1 MAFGIALSGI
11 GSAQTDL
18 DVTANNIANSQTTG
32 YKESRTEFSELF
44 STSLQGVSSLQPGN
58 GVRVSRIAQQF
69 SQGNIQTSSNS
80 LDMAINGSGF
90 FVVSDAGALQYTR
103 AGAFTTDANGVVTN
117 AAGHHLQV
125 YPALSNGSFNTSTM
139 GDLQVQTSQS
149 APSATTTAQTIFNLP
164 ANASVPA
171 VATFDPADA
180 SSYNNATSVTVYDSL
195 GAAHTSTLY
204 FVKTATANQWQTR
217 LYVDGTAVGT
227 AAVPPALPVY
237 TQNLTYSSSGALTSP
252 AGGQVNF
259 GTYTPTTGANPLNIT
274 FDFSKSSQYGN
285 NFGVTSVSQDGY
297 TTGQLSGISVDN
309 SGVVQANFTNGQS
322 VSLGQVALV
331 NFANPQGLQKVDGT
345 NWVETFGSGQAVLG
359 KSGASGFGQ
368 LQSGAVEA
376 SNVDVTKQLV
386 NMIVAQRNYQANAQ
400 MISTEKSITETIINM
415 AR

>member
-11 GSAQTDL
+11 SAAQTDL
-18 DVTANNIANSQTTG
+18 DVTANNIANSETTG

-90 FVVSDAGALQYTR
+90 FVVSDGGALQYTR
-103 AGAFTTDANGVVTN
+103 AGNFTPDANGVVVN
-117 AAGHHLQV
+117 ANGQRLQA
-125 YPALSNGSFNTSTM
+125 YPALNNGAFNTSTM
-139 GDLQVQTSQS
+139 GDLQIQTNQS
-149 APSATTTAQTIFNLP
+149 APSATTSAQTIFNLP
-164 ANASVPA
+164 ANAAQPTN
-171 VATFDPADA
+171 ATFDPADA

-227 AAVPPALPVY
+227 GTPAVF
-237 TQNLTYSSSGALTSP
+237 TQNLAYSAAGALTSP
-252 AGGQVNF
+252 VGGQVNF
-259 GTYTPTTGANPLNIT
+259 GTYTPTTGANPLNIN
-274 FDFSKSSQYGN
+274 FDFSKTSQYGN
-285 NFGVTSVSQDGY
+285 SFGVTSVSQNGY
-297 TTGQLSGISVDN
+297 TTGQLTGITVDP

-322 VSLGQVALV
+322 TSLGQVALV
-331 NFANPQGLQKVDGT
+331 NFASPQSLQKVDGT
-345 NWVETFGSGQAVLG
+345 NWVETFGSGQPVLG
-359 KSGASGFGQ
+359 SSGASGFGS
-368 LQSGAVEA
+368 LQSGATEA

>member
-11 GSAQTDL
+11 SAAQTDL
-18 DVTANNIANSQTTG
+18 DVTANNIANSETTG
-32 YKESRTEFSELF
+32 YKESRTEFAELF

-90 FVVSDAGALQYTR
+90 FVVSDGGALQYTR
-103 AGAFTTDANGVVTN
+103 AGAFTPDANGVVVN
-117 AAGHHLQV
+117 AAGQRLQA
-125 YPALSNGSFNTSTM
+125 YPALNNGAFNTSTM
-139 GDLQVQTSQS
+139 GDLQIQTQQS
-149 APSATTTAQTIFNLP
+149 APSATTSAQTVFNLP
-164 ANASVPA
+164 ANAAQPTN
-171 VATFDPADA
+171 ATFDPADA
-180 SSYNNATSVTVYDSL
+180 TSYNNATSVTVYDSL

-204 FVKTATANQWQTR
+204 FVKTATPNQWQSR

-227 AAVPPALPVY
+227 GAPAVFA
-237 TQNLTYSSSGALTSP
+237 QNLTYSASGALTAP

-259 GTYTPTTGANPLNIT
+259 GTYTPTTGANAMNVN
-274 FDFSKSSQYGN
+274 FDFSKTSQYGN
-285 NFGVTSVSQDGY
+285 SFGVTSVSQDGF
-297 TTGQLSGISVDN
+297 TTGQLTGITVDPT
-309 SGVVQANFTNGQS
+309 GVVQANFTNGQS
-322 VSLGQVALV
+322 TSLGQVALV
-331 NFANPQGLQKVDGT
+331 NFASPQSLQKVDGT
-345 NWVETFGSGQAVLG
+345 NWVETFSSGQPVLG
-359 KSGASGFGQ
+359 SSGASGFGS

>member
-11 GSAQTDL
+11 SAAQTDL
-18 DVTANNIANSQTTG
+18 DVTANNIANSETTG
-32 YKESRTEFSELF
+32 YKESRTEFAELF

-90 FVVSDAGALQYTR
+90 FAVSDAGALQYTR
-103 AGAFTTDANGVVTN
+103 AGAFSPDANGVVVN
-117 AAGHHLQV
+117 AAGQRLQA
-125 YPALSNGSFNTSTM
+125 YPALNNGAFNTSTM
-139 GDLQVQTSQS
+139 GDLQIQTNQS
-149 APSATTTAQTIFNLP
+149 APSATTSAQTIFNLP
-164 ANASVPA
+164 ANAAQPVN
-171 VATFDPADA
+171 ATFNPADA

-204 FVKTATANQWQTR
+204 FVKTATANQWQSR

-227 AAVPPALPVY
+227 GTPAVF
-237 TQNLTYSSSGALTSP
+237 TQNLTYSAAGALTSP
-252 AGGQVNF
+252 AGGQVSY
-259 GTYTPTTGANPLNIT
+259 GTYTPTTGANALNIN
-274 FDFSKSSQYGN
+274 FDFSKTSQYGN
-285 NFGVTSVSQDGY
+285 SFGVTSVSQDGF
-297 TTGQLSGISVDN
+297 TTGQLTGITVDPT
-309 SGVVQANFTNGQS
+309 GVVQANFTNGQS
-322 VSLGQVALV
+322 TSLGQVALV
-331 NFANPQGLQKVDGT
+331 NFASPQSLQKVDGT
-345 NWVETFGSGQAVLG
+345 NWVETFSSGQPVLG
-359 KSGASGFGQ
+359 ASGASGFGS

>member
-1 MAFGIALSGI
+1 
-11 GSAQTDL
+11 
-18 DVTANNIANSQTTG
+18 
-32 YKESRTEFSELF
+32 
-44 STSLQGVSSLQPGN
+44 
-58 GVRVSRIAQQF
+58 
-69 SQGNIQTSSNS
+69 
-80 LDMAINGSGF
+80 
-90 FVVSDAGALQYTR
+90 
-103 AGAFTTDANGVVTN
+103 
-117 AAGHHLQV
+117 LQV
-125 YPALSNGSFNTSTM
+125 YPALSNGAFNTSTM

-164 ANASVPA
+164 ANAAVPT
-171 VATFDPADA
+171 VSTFDPADA

-195 GAAHTSTLY
+195 GAAHTSTMY
-204 FVKTATANQWQTR
+204 FVKTATPNQWDTR

-227 AAVPPALPVY
+227 GGNPAATPPVPPTY
-237 TQNLTYSSSGALTSP
+237 TQTLTYSASGALTSP

-259 GTYTPTTGANPLNIT
+259 GSYTPTTGANPMNIT

-285 NFGVTSVSQDGY
+285 SFGVTSVSQDGY

-322 VSLGQVALV
+322 ISLGQVAMV

-345 NWVETFGSGQAVLG
+345 NWAETFASGQAVLG

-368 LQSGAVEA
+368 LQSGATEA

>member
-11 GSAQTDL
+11 SAAQTDL
-18 DVTANNIANSQTTG
+18 DVTANNIANSETTG
-32 YKESRTEFSELF
+32 YKESRTEFAELF

-69 SQGNIQTSSNS
+69 SQGNIKTSSNS

-90 FVVSDAGALQYTR
+90 FVVSDGGALQYTR
-103 AGAFTTDANGVVTN
+103 AGAFSPDANGVVVN
-117 AAGHHLQV
+117 AAGQRLQA
-125 YPALSNGSFNTSTM
+125 YPALNNGAFNTSTM
-139 GDLQVQTSQS
+139 GDLQIQTQQS
-149 APSATTTAQTIFNLP
+149 APSATTEAQTIFNLP
-164 ANASVPA
+164 ANAAQPA
-171 VATFDPADA
+171 TATFDPADA

-204 FVKTATANQWQTR
+204 FVKTATPNQWQSR

-227 AAVPPALPVY
+227 GTPAVF
-237 TQNLTYSSSGALTSP
+237 TQDLTYSASGALTTP

-259 GTYTPTTGANPLNIT
+259 GTYTPTTGANAMNVD
-274 FDFSKSSQYGN
+274 FDFSRTSQYGN
-285 NFGVTSVSQDGY
+285 SFGVTSVSQDGF
-297 TTGQLSGISVDN
+297 TTGQLTGITVDPT
-309 SGVVQANFTNGQS
+309 GVVQANFTNGQS
-322 VSLGQVALV
+322 TSLGQVALV
-331 NFANPQGLQKVDGT
+331 NFASPQSLQKVDGT
-345 NWVETFGSGQAVLG
+345 NWVETFSSGQPVLG
-359 KSGASGFGQ
+359 SSGQSGFGS

-415 AR
+415 SR

>member
-11 GSAQTDL
+11 SAAQTDL

-32 YKESRTEFSELF
+32 YKESRTEFAELF

-58 GVRVSRIAQQF
+58 GVRVSKIAQQF

-90 FVVSDAGALQYTR
+90 FVVSDGGALQYTR
-103 AGAFTTDANGVVTN
+103 AGAFTTDANGIVTN
-117 AAGHHLQV
+117 AAGQRLQV
-125 YPALSNGSFNTSTM
+125 YPALNNGSFNTSTM
-139 GDLQVQTSQS
+139 GDLQVQTTQS
-149 APSATTTAQTIFNLP
+149 APAATTSAQTIFNLP
-164 ANASVPA
+164 ANAAQPT

-204 FVKTATANQWQTR
+204 FVKTATANQWDTR
-217 LYVDGTAVGT
+217 LYVDGAAVGT
-227 AAVPPALPVY
+227 GAPAVY
-237 TQNLTYSSSGALTSP
+237 TQTLSYSSSGVLTAP
-252 AGGQVNF
+252 AGGLVNY
-259 GTYTPTTGANPLNIT
+259 GTYTPTTGANPLNID
-274 FDFSKSSQYGN
+274 FDFSKTSQYGN
-285 NFGVTSVSQDGY
+285 SFGVTSVAQDGY
-297 TTGQLSGISVDN
+297 TTGQLTGISVDAT
-309 SGVVQANFTNGQS
+309 GVVQANFTNGQS
-322 VSLGQVALV
+322 VPLGQVALV

-345 NWVETFGSGQAVLG
+345 NWVETFASGQSVLG
-359 KSGASGFGQ
+359 ESGASGFGQ

-400 MISTEKSITETIINM
+400 MISTEKSMTETVMNM

>member
-11 GSAQTDL
+11 SAAQTDL
-18 DVTANNIANSQTTG
+18 DVTANNIANSETTG
-32 YKESRTEFSELF
+32 FKESRSEFAELF

-90 FVVSDAGALQYTR
+90 FVVSDNGALQYSR
-103 AGAFTTDANGVVTN
+103 AGAFSPDANGNVVN
-117 AAGHHLQV
+117 AAGQTLQV
-125 YPALSNGSFNTSTM
+125 YPALNNGGFNTSTM
-139 GDLQVQTSQS
+139 TDLQLQTSQS
-149 APSATTTAQTIFNLP
+149 APAATTAAETIFNLP
-164 ANASVPA
+164 ANAAQPT

-204 FVKTATANQWQTR
+204 FAKTATANQWSAR
-217 LYVDGTAVGT
+217 LYIDGTAVGT
-227 AAVPPALPVY
+227 AQTLAY
-237 TQNLTYSSSGALTSP
+237 TSAGALTTP
-252 AGGQVNF
+252 VGGEINF
-259 GTYTPTTGANPLNIT
+259 GTYTPTTGANALSVD
-274 FDFSKSSQYGN
+274 FDFSNSTQYGN
-285 NFGVTSVSQDGY
+285 SFGVTSVSQDGY
-297 TTGQLSGISVDN
+297 TTGQLTGITVDAT
-309 SGVVQANFTNGQS
+309 GVVQANFTNGQA

-331 NFANPQGLQKVDGT
+331 NFANPQGLQKVDST
-345 NWVETFGSGQAVLG
+345 NWVETFSSGQPVRG
-359 KSGASGFGQ
+359 ESGASGFGS

-400 MISTEKSITETIINM
+400 MISTEKSMTETIINM

>member
-11 GSAQTDL
+11 SSAQTDL

-32 YKESRTEFSELF
+32 FKESRTEFAELF

-58 GVRVSRIAQQF
+58 GVRVARIAQQF
-69 SQGNIQTSSNS
+69 GQGNIQTSSNS

-103 AGAFTTDANGVVTN
+103 AGAFTTDANGIVVN
-117 AAGHHLQV
+117 AAGQRLQV
-125 YPALSNGSFNTSTM
+125 YPALNNGAFNTSTM
-139 GDLQVQTSQS
+139 GDLQVQTTQN
-149 APSATTTAQTIFNLP
+149 APAATTSAQTVFNLP
-164 ANASVPA
+164 ANANQPTS
-171 VATFDPADA
+171 ATFDPTDA

-204 FVKTATANQWQTR
+204 FVKTAVPNQWQSR
-217 LYVDGTAVGT
+217 LYVDGTAVGG
-227 AAVPPALPVY
+227 AQALA
-237 TQNLTYSSSGALTSP
+237 YSSSGALTTP
-252 AGGQVNF
+252 ATGQVNF
-259 GTYTPTTGANPLNIT
+259 GTYTPTTGANALSID
-274 FDFSKSSQYGN
+274 FDFSKTSQYGN
-285 NFGVTSVSQDGY
+285 TFGVTSVSQNGY
-297 TTGQLSGISVDN
+297 TTGQLTGITVDAT
-309 SGVVQANFTNGQS
+309 GVVQANFTNGQS
-322 VSLGQVALV
+322 TSLGQVALV

-345 NWVETFGSGQAVLG
+345 NWAETFASGQPVLG
-359 KSGASGFGQ
+359 ESGASGFGQ

-400 MISTEKSITETIINM
+400 MISTEKNITETIINM